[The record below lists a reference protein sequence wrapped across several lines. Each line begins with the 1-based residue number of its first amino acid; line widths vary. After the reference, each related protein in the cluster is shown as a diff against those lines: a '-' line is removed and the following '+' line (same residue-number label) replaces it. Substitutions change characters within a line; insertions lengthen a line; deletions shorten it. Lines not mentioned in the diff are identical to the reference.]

1 LYDEEGGVKSPEI
14 YKPGDPPLL
23 FSFEEL
29 KAATDGFSG
38 KALLGGSGFGR
49 VYMGKVD
56 GTDVVVKR
64 LNELQVRRAYFCS
77 GFLCLWRVFEGFE
90 GSLPRAA
97 NEDDE
102 KDVGGKRLNKLRVG
116 L

>member
-64 LNELQVRRAYFCS
+64 LNELQVRTTGFYNRFCVS
-77 GFLCLWRVFEGFE
+77 GGFMRDL
-90 GSLPRAA
+90 LPRATK
-97 NEDDE
+97 EDGE
-102 KDVGGKRLNKLRVG
+102 KT
-116 L
+116 